1 MSRRVATPYRAAQV
15 KAAFKA
21 FENGAPPGFIRAA
34 DLAKALAL
42 YGGGSGSG
50 GAGTA
55 TVRGA
60 AVAGSG
66 AGSAAAAA
74 AAASGAGASGGAAG
88 GAPGPLSAERIDELL
103 AQLEPDELGLINYG
117 AFVDTMMD
125 A

>member
-1 MSRRVATPYRAAQV
+1 MSRRVATPYSAAQV

-42 YGGGSGSG
+42 YGGGGGSGSG
-50 GAGTA
+50 AATA
-55 TVRGA
+55 RGA
-60 AVAGSG
+60 STAGRGAVAAAS
-66 AGSAAAAA
+66 GSAAAASA
-74 AAASGAGASGGAAG
+74 AGAAG
-88 GAPGPLSAERIDELL
+88 GPGPLSAERIDELL
-103 AQLEPDELGLINYG
+103 AQLEPDGLGLINYG

>member
-1 MSRRVATPYRAAQV
+1 MSRRVATPYSAAQV

-42 YGGGSGSG
+42 YGGGSGIG

-55 TVRGA
+55 TAKGA
-60 AVAGSG
+60 AVAGRG
-66 AGSAAAAA
+66 AGSAAEAS
-74 AAASGAGASGGAAG
+74 ASGAGASGGAAG
-88 GAPGPLSAERIDELL
+88 GGPGPLSAERIDELL
-103 AQLEPDELGLINYG
+103 AQLEPDGLGLINYG